1 LPGQALKELNALE
14 SLIEKTYR
22 KDETRQFAWLDILR
36 ANIYIGLEELGEATK
51 YAKRALLACQ
61 DISSIKNIAIINDIY
76 GRLLTSP
83 YQASSDVQ
91 ELGDILRRSPA
102 TAIKTEERT

>member
-1 LPGQALKELNALE
+1 MKELNALE

-36 ANIYIGLEELGEATK
+36 ANIYIGLEEFGEATK
-51 YAKRALLACQ
+51 YAVRALLACQ
-61 DISSIKNIAIINDIY
+61 DISSITNIAIITDIY
-76 GRLLTSP
+76 GRLLTSS

-91 ELGDILRRSPA
+91 ELGEILRKSS
-102 TAIKTEERT
+102 TTVIKPGRGDSV